1 MENNSIDFDKWMQIG
16 IENGWCGPPVCYLHD
31 GLPLT
36 PEEEETMYDGTE
48 EYCIHIVRMYD
59 SEETAKKV
67 VENHSPSQWRDH
79 YTIRH
84 QHH

>member
-1 MENNSIDFDKWMQIG
+1 
-16 IENGWCGPPVCYLHD
+16 
-31 GLPLT
+31 LPLT

-67 VENHSPSQWRDH
+67 LENHSPSQWRDH